1 MLCFS
6 ESSRRLPEQRQGIT
20 GNIRVSSS
28 PRVSHYCTSKL
39 PKKKNPKRVYMTWK
53 EYVHHYLINPD
64 AANATESSVTEDVS
78 LSTVP
83 STGNTV
89 DYSNVPSTGKQIG
102 YWNAPSTSNGSL
114 PASSADNI
122 ISSLNASS
130 DSNNVSTLRASSAT
144 STFSLANTSSAANTL
159 SLMNVSAKGS
169 KETLISDTRSHSIT
183 SKACFCVVKPLAKT
197 RASNTYKSTAWTNI
211 SPKSK
216 HQNKTDVG

>member
-1 MLCFS
+1 
-6 ESSRRLPEQRQGIT
+6 
-20 GNIRVSSS
+20 
-28 PRVSHYCTSKL
+28 
-39 PKKKNPKRVYMTWK
+39 MTWK

-64 AANATESSVTEDVS
+64 AANATESSVTEVS
-78 LSTVP
+78 AP

-102 YWNAPSTSNGSL
+102 YWNAPSTNNGSL

-122 ISSLNASS
+122 VSSLNVSPS
-130 DSNNVSTLRASSAT
+130 SNNVSSLRASSAA
-144 STFSLANTSSAANTL
+144 STFSLANTPYATNTL